1 MPGMNNAIA
10 VALAMISLAAC
21 STTNGETGEAAT
33 TETGAARGTIA
44 AAPTASFDAPRVTS
58 PGTSPISPGIQLA
71 FCQDQVADMVGA
83 KRENAVTGERI
94 VASDGATTIDVT
106 VTKVDEGVRTFKCRL
121 DANNRFIE
129 VVAATTEAVL

>member
-1 MPGMNNAIA
+1 MNNAIA

-21 STTNGETGEAAT
+21 NTTNDQTGATAT

-44 AAPTASFDAPRVTS
+44 AVPTASFDAPRVTS

-71 FCQDQVADMVGA
+71 FCQDQVADMFGA

-94 VASDGATTIDVT
+94 LASDGGTTIDVT
-106 VTKVDEGVRTFKCRL
+106 VIKADEGVRTFKCRL

-129 VVAATTEAVL
+129 VVAATTEVAL